1 MLFQP
6 SCFEKLFIT
15 VFCPRHP
22 PPPSLCS
29 PQEMSQ
35 EGKFFPEIPIL
46 GADSTVVLATEY
58 VSLALHWL
66 DWKLKILT
74 EALHIFVSNQ
84 VFLCWC

>member
-15 VFCPRHP
+15 LFAPY
-22 PPPSLCS
+22 S

-46 GADSTVVLATEY
+46 SADSTVVLATEY
-58 VSLALHWL
+58 VSLALHCL

-74 EALHIFVSNQ
+74 EALHSFVSNQ